1 MKMLEDKSKKVKK
14 KRQRDGNQEI
24 RKDKKIRD

>member
-1 MKMLEDKSKKVKK
+1 MERLEDKSEKVKK

-24 RKDKKIRD
+24 RRDMKIRD

>member
-1 MKMLEDKSKKVKK
+1 MLEDKSKKVKK

>member
-1 MKMLEDKSKKVKK
+1 MKMLEDKSKKLKK
-14 KRQRDGNQEI
+14 KRQRYGNQEI

>member
-14 KRQRDGNQEI
+14 KSQRDGNQEI

>member
-14 KRQRDGNQEI
+14 NRQRDGNQEI